1 MKKRV
6 KDIVDIDVLFDTKL
20 KTIKGAGFSA
30 FFCEIISESSLD
42 GKSNS
47 C

>member
-20 KTIKGAGFSA
+20 KTIKGAGLSA
-30 FFCEIISESSLD
+30 FFQILFHNV
-42 GKSNS
+42 KNL
-47 C
+47 